1 MHPDVSPHPRITAA
15 VLGWSAPGLKAAE
28 PAARTLRSL
37 RVLLT
42 DDNAINRQVI
52 KLFLAPQGCEITE
65 ATNGK
70 EALELVA
77 KCNGR
82 IDLVFTDVVMPQMGG
97 PEMVENLLEMR
108 PGIKVIY
115 TSGFTEST
123 IVERGVALGKVR
135 LIQKPF
141 TRELLAQRIRRTLDE
156 G

>member
-1 MHPDVSPHPRITAA
+1 MITTADTVPVELEEKLQKGTETILVVEDEEVVRDLSCRI
-15 VLGWSAPGLKAAE
+15 
-28 PAARTLRSL
+28 LRSL
-37 RVLLT
+37 GYRVL
-42 DDNAINRQVI
+42 
-52 KLFLAPQGCEITE
+52 E
-65 ATNGK
+65 AANGK